1 MRITRKN
8 LRKLILES
16 ISDTLD
22 LKEVANFIYRSNEIE
37 GYIDDPKEI
46 FSALEGVVQGYPA
59 SYVTRSPNIKAQ
71 ILGIQATTTFK
82 DRKGATLAEALE
94 VHRAMGA
101 DVLDSGV
108 PGMLRDND
116 ARSAGGTIYVS
127 PEFVAEAMSWWESS
141 DFKDPFERH
150 AVYELI
156 HPFSDGN
163 GRSGRILLLSN
174 MNYEYVDVNGIMDYS
189 YVDVNAM
196 IGEDYFD
203 RLDVFNEK
211 YQNYFAERGW
221 L

>member
-1 MRITRKN
+1 MRITKQH
-8 LRKLILES
+8 LKKLIIEN
-16 ISDTLD
+16 ISETID
-22 LKEVANFIYRSNEIE
+22 LQAATRFIYRSNEIE
-37 GYIDDPKEI
+37 EYIDDPEDI

-71 ILGIQATTTFK
+71 ILGIQATTTFE
-82 DRKGATLAEALE
+82 DRIGATLAEALE

-141 DFKDPFERH
+141 DFKTPFERH
-150 AVYELI
+150 TVYELI

-174 MNYEYVDVNGIMDYS
+174 MNYNYTAVNE
-189 YVDVNAM
+189 M
-196 IGEDYFD
+196 IGADYFD
-203 RLDVFNEK
+203 KLDMFNEQ
-211 YQNYFAERGW
+211 YQNYFAKRGW

>member
-8 LRKLILES
+8 LRKIILEN
-16 ISDTLD
+16 IREAID
-22 LKEVANFIYRSNEIE
+22 LQALQSATNFIYRSNEIE
-37 GYIDDPKEI
+37 EYIDDPKEI

-59 SYVTRSPNIKAQ
+59 SYVTRSANIKAQ
-71 ILGIQATTTFK
+71 ILGIQATTTFA

-141 DFKDPFERH
+141 DFETPFERH

-174 MNYEYVDVNGIMDYS
+174 MNYNYVAANG
-189 YVDVNAM
+189 M

-203 RLDVFNEK
+203 RLDMFNDQYKK
-211 YQNYFAERGW
+211 YFLERGW

>member
-8 LRKLILES
+8 LRKIILEN
-16 ISDTLD
+16 IREAID
-22 LKEVANFIYRSNEIE
+22 LQALQSATNFVYRSNEIE
-37 GYIDDPKEI
+37 EYIDDPKEI

-59 SYVTRSPNIKAQ
+59 SYVTRSANIKAQ
-71 ILGIQATTTFK
+71 ILGIQATTTFE

-141 DFKDPFERH
+141 DFETPFERH

-174 MNYEYVDVNGIMDYS
+174 MNYNYVAANG
-189 YVDVNAM
+189 M

-203 RLDVFNEK
+203 RLDMFNDQ

>member
-8 LRKLILES
+8 LKKIILEN
-16 ISDTLD
+16 IREAID
-22 LKEVANFIYRSNEIE
+22 LQSATNFIYRSNEIE
-37 GYIDDPKEI
+37 EYIDDPEEI
-46 FSALEGVVQGYPA
+46 SIALEGIMQGLPA
-59 SYVTRSPNIKAQ
+59 SYVTRSANIKAQ

-94 VHRAMGA
+94 VHRAMGPE
-101 DVLDSGV
+101 VLDSGV

-141 DFKDPFERH
+141 DFEYPFERH

-174 MNYEYVDVNGIMDYS
+174 MKYNYVDVNR
-189 YVDVNAM
+189 M

-203 RLDVFNEK
+203 RLDAYNDQ